1 MQKITSK
8 REWNK
13 SQKRAALLEAAER
26 LFLRNGFDN
35 TSIDDVAA
43 EAKLT
48 KRTLY
53 QYFLSK
59 EDLYFAVALKGA
71 RMLYDAFTAE
81 LDKGATA
88 LEKIR
93 LANRIHLKFYK
104 ENFGLFRI
112 LNYKPSNQTSNEA
125 SPNFRALEEIDRAR
139 LQYYARLVEQAQTD
153 GSVNPGIDAR
163 KAVFFAVY
171 SAFSLLYTITGLD
184 KGMWAALG
192 LQEDDFLDFSF
203 EMIAGALK

>member
-8 REWNK
+8 REMNK
-13 SQKRAALLEAAER
+13 TQKRAALLEAAEK
-26 LFLRNGFDN
+26 LFLQNGFDN
-35 TSIDDVAA
+35 TSIEDIAA
-43 EAKLT
+43 EARLT

-71 RMLYDAFTAE
+71 RMLLEVFTSE
-81 LDKGATA
+81 MEEGATA

-93 LANRIHLKFYK
+93 LANRAHLKFYK
-104 ENFGLFRI
+104 EHFGLFRI
-112 LNYKPSNQTSNEA
+112 LNYKPSNQMNCEA
-125 SPNFRALEEIDRAR
+125 SPNFRELEEIDRAR
-139 LQYYARLVEQAQTD
+139 LHYYARFVEEARAD
-153 GSVNPGIDAR
+153 GSISPGIDAR

-171 SAFSLLYTITGLD
+171 SAFSLLYAMAALD

-192 LQEDDFLDFSF
+192 LQENDFLDFSF
-203 EMIAGALK
+203 DMISGALK

>member
-13 SQKRAALLEAAER
+13 SQKRAALLEAAEK
-26 LFLRNGFDN
+26 LFLQNGFDD
-35 TSIDDVAA
+35 TSIEDVAA

-71 RMLYDAFTAE
+71 RMLLSAFTAE

-93 LANRIHLKFYK
+93 LANLVHLKFYK

-112 LNYKPSNQTSNEA
+112 LNYKPSDQISNEA
-125 SPNFRALEEIDRAR
+125 SPNFRELEEIDRAR
-139 LQYYARLVEQAQTD
+139 LQYYARFVEEARAD
-153 GSVNPGIDAR
+153 GSINPGMDAR

-171 SAFSLLYTITGLD
+171 SAFSLLYAMTAMD

-192 LQEDDFLDFSF
+192 LEEGDFLDFSF

>member
-8 REWNK
+8 RELNK
-13 SQKRAALLEAAER
+13 TQKRAALLEAAEK
-26 LFLRNGFDN
+26 LFLLNGFDN
-35 TSIDDVAA
+35 TSIEDVAA
-43 EAKLT
+43 EARLT

-71 RMLYDAFTAE
+71 RMLLEAFASE
-81 LDKGATA
+81 LEEGATA

-93 LANRIHLKFYK
+93 RANKVHLKFYK

-112 LNYKPSNQTSNEA
+112 LNYKPSNQMNNEA
-125 SPNFRALEEIDRAR
+125 SPNFRELEEIDRAR
-139 LQYYARLVEQAQTD
+139 LGYYALFVEEARAD
-153 GSVNPGIDAR
+153 GSINPGIDAR

-171 SAFSLLYTITGLD
+171 SAFSLLYAMTAMD
-184 KGMWAALG
+184 RGMWAALG

-203 EMIAGALK
+203 DMIAGALK